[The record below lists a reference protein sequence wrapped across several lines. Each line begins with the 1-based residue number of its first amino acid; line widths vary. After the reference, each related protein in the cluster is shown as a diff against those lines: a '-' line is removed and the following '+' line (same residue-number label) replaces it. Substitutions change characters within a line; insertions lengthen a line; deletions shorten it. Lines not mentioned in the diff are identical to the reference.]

1 VQISTL
7 DSTAYN
13 AFTKYGRQSPK
24 WCGTHRLNYKA
35 LLRAVSIRQ
44 QLKKYLDRFGIKTV
58 SCEGDSKRLRRCLVT
73 GYFKVG
79 CSVKEPRMSVLIGGD
94 SSQNAARMMPDG
106 TYRSVREN
114 AVSPIRALYDR
125 PTLTDLEE
133 FSCST
138 YTHPQY
144 SLREMRQRD
153 GSSFMKSS
161 RPRRVSSGI

>member
-1 VQISTL
+1 M
-7 DSTAYN
+7 
-13 AFTKYGRQSPK
+13 
-24 WCGTHRLNYKA
+24 
-35 LLRAVSIRQ
+35 SIRQ

-79 CSVKEPRMSVLIGGD
+79 LSVKEPRMSVLIGRD

-114 AVSPIRALYDR
+114 AVGRIRVPFDTA
-125 PTLTDLEE
+125 TLADLEE
-133 FSCST
+133 LSYST
-138 YTHPQY
+138 YILLQY

-161 RPRRVSSGI
+161 RPPRVSSEI